1 MAALYYMIPVAVIVV
16 GLAIWLFFWAVNS
29 GQYDDLDSP
38 AHSILFD
45 DDDPKHKA
53 GVEKADQEAGRDQ
66 DKPSEIGRASCRER
80 VEASRGGDTVKER
93 QQKDA
98 EVRD

>member
-45 DDDPKHKA
+45 DDDPNHKA
-53 GVEKADQEAGRDQ
+53 GVEQASQEPGKDQ
-66 DKPSEIGRASCRER
+66 DEPRA
-80 VEASRGGDTVKER
+80 
-93 QQKDA
+93 
-98 EVRD
+98 